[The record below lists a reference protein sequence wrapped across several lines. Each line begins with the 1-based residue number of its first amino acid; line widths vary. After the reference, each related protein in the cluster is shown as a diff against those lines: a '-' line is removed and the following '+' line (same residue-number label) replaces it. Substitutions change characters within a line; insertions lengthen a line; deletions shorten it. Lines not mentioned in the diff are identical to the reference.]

1 MVFIRPFLFYCLLLN
16 HSFPTNPIRSTN
28 CLKLILFYCN
38 FTNYIAPASRR
49 FRSGSIGRH
58 GSIGTAAKSSAPQH
72 RPRLHLQSSR
82 HDSFGFVLF
91 YVQKENKR
99 RQKKEKETYRHTWFN
114 HTNEILR
121 TLALANLSL
130 LPTSTFSVA
139 ARPFHDHQIVTPTLP
154 RHVDMVTTIWKLYT

>member
-1 MVFIRPFLFYCLLLN
+1 MY
-16 HSFPTNPIRSTN
+16 TN
-28 CLKLILFYCN
+28 CFKTYSLCLQLY
-38 FTNYIAPASRR
+38 NYIAPASQR
-49 FRSGSIGRH
+49 FRSGSIRRH

-99 RQKKEKETYRHTWFN
+99 RQKKEKETHSHTWFN

-154 RHVDMVTTIWKLYT
+154 RHVDVVTTIWKLYT